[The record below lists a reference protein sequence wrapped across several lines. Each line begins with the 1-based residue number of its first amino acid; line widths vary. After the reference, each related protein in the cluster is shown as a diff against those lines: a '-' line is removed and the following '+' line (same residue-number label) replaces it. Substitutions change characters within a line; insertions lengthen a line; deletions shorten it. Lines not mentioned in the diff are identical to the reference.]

1 MCIAPSW
8 AKASA
13 FSAWAFLST
22 AAPRCKVTDAG
33 LVPATAETAARTSAD
48 TACCF
53 GAGAWPKDFML
64 SLVMVGVSLDES
76 RRAVGNSAAREGAAS
91 GDDATAAVAV
101 DTYGVPDAR
110 RCTPVV
116 GACAEVPE
124 LEVPELDVPELDVP
138 ELDKSF
144 CRLSALTLADT
155 EGLLVSEGACALGV
169 SGICS
174 ESWSSFGDGSST
186 LVDGVTGAVG
196 AAALAVSGAVGVVA
210 LGITWEVGEVV
221 GASCAACVLVVG
233 AWVRA
238 RSAGSGES
246 KRGVLETG
254 ALETGAL
261 ETGALETGALGA
273 GALATGPIVRDL
285 VIAGAAPVGTVIF
298 WGALVVIGSGCGAG
312 LLITGAWLRA
322 VSVGSGALALGA
334 LSKEP
339 LGMGAGKPL
348 VRWVSALRG
357 SGAVTSLTGAL
368 TLVLSTGFVG
378 GMITASR
385 TGVAPGRDR
394 TRRSCV
400 RDGSLVCLSSITA
413 EMSSRLN
420 GFASACLA
428 ISDGIIGPWLRDCD
442 WDWDWDWGW
451 GCRWAP
457 GAPSR

>member
-186 LVDGVTGAVG
+186 LVVGDTGAVG

-261 ETGALETGALGA
+261 ETGALGA

-298 WGALVVIGSGCGAG
+298 WGALAVIGSGCGAG
-312 LLITGAWLRA
+312 LLITGSWLRA

-348 VRWVSALRG
+348 VRWVSAQRG

-368 TLVLSTGFVG
+368 TLVLSTGLAG

-400 RDGSLVCLSSITA
+400 RDGSLVGLSSITA

-428 ISDGIIGPWLRDCD
+428 ISDGIIGPWLRGCD
-442 WDWDWDWGW
+442 WGWPWDWG
-451 GCRWAP
+451 CR
-457 GAPSR
+457 